1 MRNRMLE
8 TRKTGRKG
16 RTSHA
21 QVVDELGKSIVAGTY
36 AVGTILPGDVELAQR
51 FKVSRTVLRET
62 MKTLAA
68 KGMVVAKA
76 RVGTRV
82 TEKNLWNMFDS
93 EIIAW
98 HFDNGATEEFLLQLY
113 DIRLAFEPFAAGLV
127 AERASA
133 EDIETLRN
141 LAADMAASGHTAD
154 SLALADLRFHLAIAE
169 ASHNPFMRTLGS
181 LIEAALVGM
190 FRISTPPSQNGFANI
205 ADTHM
210 RIVDAIVAGDART
223 ARRAMKDVI
232 LDGRDHVQEAFS
244 GHSNSAALA
253 PISLP
258 ISSL

>member
-1 MRNRMLE
+1 MRNRLLE
-8 TRKTGRKG
+8 TRKTGRRT

-21 QVVDELGKSIVAGTY
+21 QVVDELGRAIVAGTY
-36 AVGTILPGDVELAQR
+36 AIGAILPGDAELAQR

-68 KGMVVAKA
+68 KGMIVAKA

-98 HFDNGATEEFLLQLY
+98 HFDNGVTEDFLLQLY

-127 AERASA
+127 AERAAGS
-133 EDIETLRN
+133 EIEVLRG
-141 LAADMAASGHTAD
+141 LACDMAAPNHTTE
-154 SLALADLRFHLAIAE
+154 SLALADLRFHLAIAD

-190 FRISTPPSQNGFANI
+190 FRLSTPPSQSGFSNI
-205 ADTHM
+205 AETHL
-210 RIVDAIVAGDART
+210 RIVDAIAAGDVDAARK
-223 ARRAMKDVI
+223 AMELVI
-232 LDGRDHVQEAFS
+232 LDGRVHVHEAFATMS
-244 GHSNSAALA
+244 KASA
-253 PISLP
+253 
-258 ISSL
+258 

>member
-1 MRNRMLE
+1 MRSRMLD
-8 TRKTGRKG
+8 TRKAGRKT

-21 QVVDELGKSIVAGTY
+21 QVVDELGRAMVAGTY
-36 AVGTILPGDVELAQR
+36 PVGSILPGDAELAQR

-98 HFDNGATEEFLLQLY
+98 HFDNGVTEEFLLQLY

-127 AERASA
+127 AERATR
-133 EDIETLRN
+133 EDIAHLRE
-141 LAADMAASGHTAD
+141 LALVMAEPGHTTE
-154 SLALADLRFHLAIAE
+154 SLALADLRFHLAVAD

-190 FRISTPPSQNGFANI
+190 FRISTPPSQNGFSNI
-205 ADTHM
+205 AETHM
-210 RIVDAIVAGDART
+210 RIVKAIAAGDVPAARS
-223 ARRAMKDVI
+223 AMEAVI
-232 LDGRDHVQEAFS
+232 VEGRDHVHDAYA
-244 GHSNSAALA
+244 GMTRVSA
-253 PISLP
+253 
-258 ISSL
+258 

>member
-1 MRNRMLE
+1 MLD
-8 TRKTGRKG
+8 TRKAGRKT

-21 QVVDELGKSIVAGTY
+21 QVVDELGRAMVAGTY
-36 AVGTILPGDVELAQR
+36 PVGSILPGDAELAQR

-98 HFDNGATEEFLLQLY
+98 HFDNGVTEEFLLQLY

-127 AERASA
+127 AERATGDDIAHLRELALVMA
-133 EDIETLRN
+133 EP
-141 LAADMAASGHTAD
+141 GHTTE
-154 SLALADLRFHLAIAE
+154 SLALADLRFHLAVSD

-190 FRISTPPSQNGFANI
+190 FRISTPPSQNGFSNI

-210 RIVDAIVAGDART
+210 RIVDMIAAGDVAATRK
-223 ARRAMKDVI
+223 AMEDVI
-232 LDGRDHVQEAFS
+232 IDGRDHVHEAFLTIS
-244 GHSNSAALA
+244 RVSA
-253 PISLP
+253 
-258 ISSL
+258 

>member
-1 MRNRMLE
+1 MRNRMID
-8 TRKTGRKG
+8 TRRTGRKT

-21 QVVDELGKSIVAGTY
+21 QVVDELGRAMVAGTY
-36 AVGTILPGDVELAQR
+36 PVGSILPGDVELAQR

-127 AERASA
+127 AERATGDDIAHLRELALVMA
-133 EDIETLRN
+133 EP
-141 LAADMAASGHTAD
+141 GHTTE
-154 SLALADLRFHLAIAE
+154 SLALADLRFHLAVAD
-169 ASHNPFMRTLGS
+169 ASHNPFLRTLGS

-190 FRISTPPSQNGFANI
+190 FRISTPPSQNGFSNI

-210 RIVDAIVAGDART
+210 RIVDAIAAGDVAGARK
-223 ARRAMKDVI
+223 AMEDVI
-232 LDGRDHVQEAFS
+232 IDGRDHVHEAFLTM
-244 GHSNSAALA
+244 NRASA
-253 PISLP
+253 
-258 ISSL
+258 

>member
-1 MRNRMLE
+1 MRSRMLD
-8 TRKTGRKG
+8 TRKAGRKT

-21 QVVDELGKSIVAGTY
+21 QVVDELGRAMVAGTY
-36 AVGTILPGDVELAQR
+36 PVGSILPGDAELAQR

-98 HFDNGATEEFLLQLY
+98 HFDNGVTEEFLLQLY

-127 AERASA
+127 AERATR
-133 EDIETLRN
+133 EDIAHLRE
-141 LAADMAASGHTAD
+141 LALVMAEPGHTTE
-154 SLALADLRFHLAIAE
+154 SLALADLRFHLAVAD

-190 FRISTPPSQNGFANI
+190 FRISTPPSQNGFSNI

-210 RIVDAIVAGDART
+210 RIVDTIAAGDVAGARK
-223 ARRAMKDVI
+223 AMEDVI
-232 LDGRDHVQEAFS
+232 IDGRDHVHEAFLTI
-244 GHSNSAALA
+244 NRVTA
-253 PISLP
+253 
-258 ISSL
+258 

>member
-1 MRNRMLE
+1 MLD
-8 TRKTGRKG
+8 TRKAGRKT

-21 QVVDELGKSIVAGTY
+21 QVVDELGRAMVAGTY
-36 AVGTILPGDVELAQR
+36 PVGSILPGDAELAQR

-98 HFDNGATEEFLLQLY
+98 HFDNGVTEEFLLQLY

-127 AERASA
+127 AERATR
-133 EDIETLRN
+133 EDIAHLRE
-141 LAADMAASGHTAD
+141 LALVMAEPGHTTE
-154 SLALADLRFHLAIAE
+154 SLALADLRFHLAVAD

-190 FRISTPPSQNGFANI
+190 FRISTPPSQNGFSNI

-210 RIVDAIVAGDART
+210 RIVDTIAAGDVAGARK
-223 ARRAMKDVI
+223 AMEDVI
-232 LDGRDHVQEAFS
+232 IDGRDHVHEAFLTI
-244 GHSNSAALA
+244 NRVTA
-253 PISLP
+253 
-258 ISSL
+258 

>member
-1 MRNRMLE
+1 MRSRMLD
-8 TRKTGRKG
+8 TRKAGRKT

-21 QVVDELGKSIVAGTY
+21 QVVDELGRAMVAGTY
-36 AVGTILPGDVELAQR
+36 PVGSILPGDAELAQR

-98 HFDNGATEEFLLQLY
+98 HFDNGVTEEFLLQLY

-127 AERASA
+127 AERATGDDIAHLRELALVMA
-133 EDIETLRN
+133 EP
-141 LAADMAASGHTAD
+141 GHTTE
-154 SLALADLRFHLAIAE
+154 SLALADLRFHLAVSD

-190 FRISTPPSQNGFANI
+190 FRISTPPSQNGFSNI

-210 RIVDAIVAGDART
+210 RIVDMIAAGDVAATRK
-223 ARRAMKDVI
+223 AMEDVI
-232 LDGRDHVQEAFS
+232 IDGRDHVHEAFLTIS
-244 GHSNSAALA
+244 RVSA
-253 PISLP
+253 
-258 ISSL
+258 

>member
-1 MRNRMLE
+1 MRSRLLE
-8 TRKTGRKG
+8 TRKTGRKT

-21 QVVDELGKSIVAGTY
+21 QVVDELGRAIVAGTY
-36 AVGTILPGDVELAQR
+36 AVGSILPGDLELAQR
-51 FKVSRTVLRET
+51 FRVSRTVLRET

-68 KGMVVAKA
+68 KGMVIAKA

-98 HFDNGATEEFLLQLY
+98 HFDNGVTEEFLLQLY

-127 AERASA
+127 AERASGA
-133 EDIETLRN
+133 DIEALRA
-141 LAADMAASGHTAD
+141 LALEMAAPGHTTD
-154 SLALADLRFHLAIAE
+154 SLALADLRFHLAIAD

-190 FRISTPPSQNGFANI
+190 FRMSTPPSQNGFANI

-210 RIVDAIVAGDART
+210 HIVDTIVAGDVSGARK
-223 ARRAMKDVI
+223 AMEDVI
-232 LDGRDHVQEAFS
+232 IEGRDHVHAAY
-244 GHSNSAALA
+244 AALTKA
-253 PISLP
+253 LA
-258 ISSL
+258 